1 MPDGWPLLFKCGML
15 WHVCILDPSKGSSPS
30 ASPVPQSTGDSV
42 TSLFWAVAKVGWRV
56 LRAETILASLTFK
69 SSHWQPGAG
78 LGLGLGLADE
88 WAEGADHTQGG
99 LLRRGQDVR
108 V

>member
-1 MPDGWPLLFKCGML
+1 MDGLSYSNGDVACCGMFASWIPARVLLPLLPLSPRVLVTQLLLSSWL
-15 WHVCILDPSKGSSPS
+15 WLKWG
-30 ASPVPQSTGDSV
+30 G
-42 TSLFWAVAKVGWRV
+42 GV

-69 SSHWQPGAG
+69 SSPWQPGAG
-78 LGLGLGLADE
+78 VGLGLADE

>member
-1 MPDGWPLLFKCGML
+1 ML

-30 ASPVPQSTGDSV
+30 APSVPQSTGDSV
-42 TSLFWAVAKVGWRV
+42 TSLLLAVAKVGWGV

-69 SSHWQPGAG
+69 SSPWQPGAG
-78 LGLGLGLADE
+78 VGLGLADE

>member
-1 MPDGWPLLFKCGML
+1 MLLL
-15 WHVCILDPSKGSSPS
+15 CILDPKKGSSPS
-30 ASPVPQSTGDSV
+30 VPPSLSTGDSA
-42 TSLFWAVAKVGWRV
+42 TSLLGAVAKAGWGV
-56 LRAETILASLTFK
+56 LRAETILSPLTFK
-69 SSHWQPGAG
+69 SSPWQPGAG
-78 LGLGLGLADE
+78 VGLGLAGE

>member
-1 MPDGWPLLFKCGML
+1 MLLL
-15 WHVCILDPSKGSSPS
+15 CILDPRCPFPS
-30 ASPVPQSTGDSV
+30 VPPVPQSTGDSA
-42 TSLFWAVAKVGWRV
+42 TSLLWLVAKGVGGL
-56 LRAETILASLTFK
+56 LRAETILASLTFR
-69 SSHWQPGAG
+69 SSPWQPGARV
-78 LGLGLGLADE
+78 GLGLAGE